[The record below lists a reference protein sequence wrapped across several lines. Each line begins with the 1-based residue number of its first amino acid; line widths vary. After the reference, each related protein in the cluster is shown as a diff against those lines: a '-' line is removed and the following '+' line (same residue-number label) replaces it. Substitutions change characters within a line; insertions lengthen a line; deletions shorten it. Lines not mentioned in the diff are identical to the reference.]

1 MMDVKYLKCQLTLS
15 LKYFVITKKN
25 NYESIRWNSTT
36 FNTGHLVKMGVYDLL
51 VNKKM
56 SDEIKSRRH
65 GKGAVKTAIQQH
77 LRPTF
82 AKMIETWMKESK
94 KHLNVETEN

>member
-15 LKYFVITKKN
+15 LKYLLLLKN

-36 FNTGHLVKMGVYDLL
+36 FNTGHLVKMEAYDLFAE
-51 VNKKM
+51 NKM

-65 GKGAVKTAIQQH
+65 GKGAVKTAVQQH
-77 LRPTF
+77 LRRTF
-82 AKMIETWMKESK
+82 AKMIQMWLKKSK
-94 KHLNVETEN
+94 KV